1 MIPDFIKKD
10 NYLTGLLLGVAA
22 PIIFYGLLYLID
34 MLLYSFAGVHL
45 TPEYHYLY
53 LLSMAFN
60 IILFRYYFVSLKA
73 EKTGKG
79 ILLVTIIYIMVY
91 FFLFFKQ

>member
-10 NYLTGLLLGVAA
+10 NYLTGLLLGVVA

-34 MLLYSFAGVHL
+34 MLLYSFTGIHL
-45 TPEYHYLY
+45 TPQYHYLY
-53 LLSMAFN
+53 LMSIAMN

-79 ILLVTIIYIMVY
+79 ILLVTIVCILIY

>member
-10 NYLTGLLLGVAA
+10 NYLTGLLLGVVA

-34 MLLYSFAGVHL
+34 MLLYSFTGIHL
-45 TPEYHYLY
+45 TPQYHYLY
-53 LLSMAFN
+53 LMSIALN

-79 ILLVTIIYIMVY
+79 ILLVTIVCILIY